1 MPGSRFASRESGSA
15 VQDTELHHHHVTG
28 HGDYGEGAVITTYHT
43 DNRNDSARS
52 RSHGGGRLDI

>member
-1 MPGSRFASRESGSA
+1 M
-15 VQDTELHHHHVTG
+15 QDTELHHHHVTG